1 MVEWGAMK
9 YAVRHFHMELSK
21 SLHQH
26 IYLDYVVIS
35 QDGTLFFPKQRS
47 ILW

>member
-1 MVEWGAMK
+1 MK
-9 YAVRHFHMELSK
+9 YAVRHFHMEISK

-35 QDGTLFFPKQRS
+35 QDGTLFFFETT
-47 ILW
+47 IHFVIMEA